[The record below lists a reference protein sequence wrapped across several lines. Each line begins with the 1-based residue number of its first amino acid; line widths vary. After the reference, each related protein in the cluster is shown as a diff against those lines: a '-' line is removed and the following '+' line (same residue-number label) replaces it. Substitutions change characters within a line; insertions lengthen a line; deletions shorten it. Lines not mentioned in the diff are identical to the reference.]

1 MTLSITKI
9 SKRRR
14 NSNYDYII
22 IRKNYEIV
30 DIIGILYYR
39 IRVEGQ
45 DRKVFSINLLKIKKW
60 LLHTNLIIPK
70 WFNKF
75 LVVLKNVSFDSKLY
89 CEVLDVQSRI
99 GLHSHLNDLV
109 NLKKKH
115 LPFYRFKIFTRH
127 FLNFR
132 NSKNYKL
139 KTNVRLYY
147 KKV

>member
-1 MTLSITKI
+1 MTLSIIKI

-14 NSNYDYII
+14 NFNYDYII

-30 DIIGILYYR
+30 DTIGILYYR
-39 IRVEGQ
+39 IKVGGQ

-60 LLHTNLIIPK
+60 LLYTNLIIPK

-75 LVVLKNVSFDSKLY
+75 LVVLRNVSFDSKLY
-89 CEVLDVQSRI
+89 CEVQDIQSQV
-99 GLHSHLNDLV
+99 GLKSHLNDLV
-109 NLKKKH
+109 KLKKKH

-127 FLNFR
+127 FLNLR

-139 KTNVRLYY
+139 KTNVRLYN
-147 KKV
+147 KKI